1 MENFDQEQKNEPK
14 ESNQELITIL
24 KEFLKD
30 TNLEK
35 IITSLNIGQSQKLD
49 NQKDVGAKH
58 LTFWKYK
65 FIKEF
70 ATVVVIVIAVVLLAI
85 FTDLENSTIGTLLG
99 SIIGYSIG
107 NFSSSNRKN

>member
-1 MENFDQEQKNEPK
+1 MENANLDQENETQ
-14 ESNQELITIL
+14 ESNQELIEIL
-24 KEFLKD
+24 REFLKD

-35 IITSLNIGQSQKLD
+35 IITSLNLGQNQKLNTQQD
-49 NQKDVGAKH
+49 TNAKN

-70 ATVVVIVIAVVLLAI
+70 ATVVVIVVSVVVLAI

-99 SIIGYSIG
+99 SVIGYSIG
-107 NFSSSNRKN
+107 NFSSSNKKN

>member
-1 MENFDQEQKNEPK
+1 MEDTSQERENEQE
-14 ESNQELITIL
+14 ESNQQLIEIL

-35 IITSLNIGQSQKLD
+35 IITSLNIGQSQKLE
-49 NQKDVGAKH
+49 NQKDAGSKH

-70 ATVVVIVIAVVLLAI
+70 ATVVVIVVSVVVLAV

-99 SIIGYSIG
+99 SVIGYSIG
-107 NFSSSNRKN
+107 NFSSSNKKS

>member
-1 MENFDQEQKNEPK
+1 MDEKEPNEVVDTN
-14 ESNQELITIL
+14 SNKELIEIL

-35 IITSLNIGQSQKLD
+35 IITSVNQGQVQKLEAKKD
-49 NQKDVGAKH
+49 NDSKN

-70 ATVVVIVIAVVLLAI
+70 LTVLIILVAI
-85 FTDLENSTIGTLLG
+85 FGLALLCKIEDSTLGTLLG
-99 SIIGYSIG
+99 SVIGYAIG
-107 NFSSSNRKN
+107 NFSSSNNH